1 MSFNFF
7 IADRIKELSRTENTN
22 NIVLDGAATGFSSF
36 DDFFA
41 SGDTVFYAITD
52 NVKYEVGSGAY
63 VPVGSDRTLTRNV
76 LRSSNLNSGP
86 YHLYGSGAGSHA
98 GQEGYFHPLWL
109 TRSAAISGVG
119 VNGGPFT
126 SAHEHVF
133 SGIPGVTF
141 YMPTEHMG
149 HAQTPKPADLSGV
162 DYAVSGGP
170 VDFDAGLKEVF
181 VTYPG
186 KTAVLNGYGLDSD
199 IKEPKQS
206 GIAFWKNEQVINYTS
221 QMSWD
226 DDNNF
231 LGIGQ
236 QSPSYALDIG
246 GDPSYSIIN
255 VSGIIEGGSGIMFS
269 GGATLDTAITAS
281 GGLQFEPFHRN
292 RTGTSSNGIIQL
304 SGIVDEIIDI
314 QNQVPKAV
322 LAGPA
327 HDCGCVDAP
336 PTFRLL
342 QPEDLPLAGSD
353 GLDNR
358 YVIQNNDGAVANDP
372 YPYIAG
378 QVALYNASGSI
389 NYSSGI
395 IYDAANDRLGL
406 GGGSVGI
413 IDPAYTLDVSGNM
426 AALSGNFDQIIF
438 ADNLIRIGE
447 SAGTRLGN
455 LDENYYVINLGY
467 KAGAGSTSG
476 VQNATFIG
484 RSAGFN
490 TDNASG
496 VSAIGYNALADA
508 RQVNH
513 SVLIGDHS
521 ASGASGIYGSVA
533 LGSGS
538 FLNAKTARN
547 LVGIGNLTASGAD
560 QVYDS
565 VAVGD
570 SLSFT
575 RDAQYLVAIGCKVL
589 NNASGLNQAT
599 FIGTS
604 AGQDALTLQSAIG
617 VGNSAFKEASGIT
630 QSVAIGEYAGHY
642 ASGFA
647 NTVLLSQNAGVSG
660 LSFHNVNAI
669 GLNAAKFASGTQNI
683 YIGMNAGASLSGHNN
698 IEIIASGAAAS
709 FLTHEASGKINIGKT
724 IVGDI
729 YSGRVTL
736 GVPDDVSP
744 SATVYIRPKD
754 ANEPALV
761 VQHQGSGSK
770 TPYFALQSGDATTF
784 YHVTNSG
791 DVIHSGYI
799 EPSGGLSLPS
809 ITPANWMNSTT
820 NKLYNDAGTLK
831 WNGSALAVGGG
842 FTSFNLT
849 NGAVVADAIT
859 DGQTVTISGVSGV
872 EAQYDAASN
881 FLSVSASGLSGVL
894 QDQITAQTY
903 KFFSAS
909 SGVEGHGRNQL
920 NQMGADSVL
929 AISGVSGIK
938 IDYADMDD
946 GTNSSGLFVIGYD
959 PTTTYSWKLAT
970 SGATDTVANDDYLT
984 ISGVSGINLNFQ
996 GGATNYLEIGANGLS
1011 GYVEATDT
1019 FLLGQILENTTS
1031 GTAISGV
1038 ATWASGE
1045 FARLGVGSEGT
1056 SGIKRENAKYIMDPF
1071 GSGYLGYLGLNH
1083 PHTQS
1088 VHIGSGQNVTWD
1100 YSSSTYQN
1108 HSGVYIGNN
1117 AYQGELERSVVIG
1130 QHEHGKGVKTGGSVV
1145 LGYKAGAGLGPND
1158 VMPTT
1163 YGAGSDSSWNV
1174 ILGYEAA
1181 SGARYLADSTVIGA
1195 FAGQN
1200 AGGNTV
1206 ASDGGSPA
1214 RRCVVIGWNAGSGLH
1229 SVIDGIYIGTE
1240 AGQRS
1245 RVSVSYS
1252 SSSQEVGIGSHT
1264 AEDTIRNLGAVFVGP
1279 FAGMHSS
1286 YNSQVVGI
1294 GRSAMSNA
1302 SGLHNAVFMGY
1313 QAGWYAS
1320 GIPEGES
1327 DSNLIGIGSYAGRN
1341 SSNSDN
1347 MTAVGFY
1354 AGSYASGC
1362 KHSTFIGGYAGYKRS
1377 SENSIIISNRSS
1389 EPTSYDAPWSTHDQ
1403 DSVLDIGGGIQ
1414 GRITT
1419 GEKNIHLGLEL
1430 DPILYK
1436 TDINSITNNTVTIT
1450 NSSASDRVL
1459 ALRRHPDDHNEGDSL
1474 KESLQSAPMMV
1485 TEALNG
1491 DGVSPNFTFDNT
1503 IINKDGYFKLP
1514 IATNRSGT
1522 GTAAVLKDAD
1532 NRRIAEL
1539 DGTMCM
1545 LNGGGEKV
1553 LCVYLGVQGAGGAWH
1568 KIAYDMVQFT

>member
-1 MSFNFF
+1 
-7 IADRIKELSRTENTN
+7 
-22 NIVLDGAATGFSSF
+22 
-36 DDFFA
+36 
-41 SGDTVFYAITD
+41 
-52 NVKYEVGSGAY
+52 
-63 VPVGSDRTLTRNV
+63 
-76 LRSSNLNSGP
+76 
-86 YHLYGSGAGSHA
+86 
-98 GQEGYFHPLWL
+98 
-109 TRSAAISGVG
+109 
-119 VNGGPFT
+119 
-126 SAHEHVF
+126 
-133 SGIPGVTF
+133 
-141 YMPTEHMG
+141 
-149 HAQTPKPADLSGV
+149 
-162 DYAVSGGP
+162 
-170 VDFDAGLKEVF
+170 
-181 VTYPG
+181 
-186 KTAVLNGYGLDSD
+186 
-199 IKEPKQS
+199 
-206 GIAFWKNEQVINYTS
+206 
-221 QMSWD
+221 
-226 DDNNF
+226 
-231 LGIGQ
+231 
-236 QSPSYALDIG
+236 
-246 GDPSYSIIN
+246 
-255 VSGIIEGGSGIMFS
+255 
-269 GGATLDTAITAS
+269 
-281 GGLQFEPFHRN
+281 GLQFEPFHRN

-426 AALSGNFDQIIF
+426 AALSGNFNQIIF

-447 SAGTRLGN
+447 SAGTQLGN

-467 KAGAGSTSG
+467 KAGGGSTSG

-490 TDNASG
+490 TNTASG

-508 RQVNH
+508 REVNH

-538 FLNAKTARN
+538 FLNAKIARN

-589 NNASGLNQAT
+589 NNASGLDQAT

-604 AGQDALTLQSAIG
+604 AGQDALILQSAIG

-744 SATVYIRPKD
+744 SATVYVRPKD

-809 ITPANWMNSTT
+809 ITPAQWMNSTS

-831 WNGSALAVGGG
+831 WNGSALSVGGG
-842 FTSFNLT
+842 FTKFDLR
-849 NGAVVADAIT
+849 AKVATTEMFDSGVEIT
-859 DGQTVTISGVSGV
+859 TGQTVLFSGIHVDTLIDSGNRQIIV
-872 EAQYDAASN
+872 DA
-881 FLSVSASGLSGVL
+881 GDLSGVL
-894 QDQITAQTY
+894 QGQITASTY
-903 KFFSAS
+903 KFFTAS

-938 IDYADMDD
+938 IDYADIDD
-946 GTNSSGLFVIGYD
+946 GTNSSGLFVIGHD
-959 PTTTYSWKLAT
+959 PTTTYSWKIREQ
-970 SGATDTVANDDYLT
+970 TD
-984 ISGVSGINLNFQ
+984 GV
-996 GGATNYLEIGANGLS
+996 
-1011 GYVEATDT
+1011 
-1019 FLLGQILENTTS
+1019 
-1031 GTAISGV
+1031 
-1038 ATWASGE
+1038 
-1045 FARLGVGSEGT
+1045 
-1056 SGIKRENAKYIMDPF
+1056 
-1071 GSGYLGYLGLNH
+1071 
-1083 PHTQS
+1083 
-1088 VHIGSGQNVTWD
+1088 
-1100 YSSSTYQN
+1100 
-1108 HSGVYIGNN
+1108 
-1117 AYQGELERSVVIG
+1117 
-1130 QHEHGKGVKTGGSVV
+1130 TG
-1145 LGYKAGAGLGPND
+1145 
-1158 VMPTT
+1158 
-1163 YGAGSDSSWNV
+1163 
-1174 ILGYEAA
+1174 
-1181 SGARYLADSTVIGA
+1181 
-1195 FAGQN
+1195 
-1200 AGGNTV
+1200 
-1206 ASDGGSPA
+1206 
-1214 RRCVVIGWNAGSGLH
+1214 
-1229 SVIDGIYIGTE
+1229 
-1240 AGQRS
+1240 
-1245 RVSVSYS
+1245 
-1252 SSSQEVGIGSHT
+1252 
-1264 AEDTIRNLGAVFVGP
+1264 AEDTIV
-1279 FAGMHSS
+1279 
-1286 YNSQVVGI
+1286 
-1294 GRSAMSNA
+1294 
-1302 SGLHNAVFMGY
+1302 
-1313 QAGWYAS
+1313 
-1320 GIPEGES
+1320 
-1327 DSNLIGIGSYAGRN
+1327 
-1341 SSNSDN
+1341 
-1347 MTAVGFY
+1347 
-1354 AGSYASGC
+1354 
-1362 KHSTFIGGYAGYKRS
+1362 
-1377 SENSIIISNRSS
+1377 
-1389 EPTSYDAPWSTHDQ
+1389 
-1403 DSVLDIGGGIQ
+1403 
-1414 GRITT
+1414 
-1419 GEKNIHLGLEL
+1419 
-1430 DPILYK
+1430 
-1436 TDINSITNNTVTIT
+1436 NNDTIT
-1450 NSSASDRVL
+1450 
-1459 ALRRHPDDHNEGDSL
+1459 
-1474 KESLQSAPMMV
+1474 
-1485 TEALNG
+1485 
-1491 DGVSPNFTFDNT
+1491 VS
-1503 IINKDGYFKLP
+1503 
-1514 IATNRSGT
+1514 
-1522 GTAAVLKDAD
+1522 
-1532 NRRIAEL
+1532 
-1539 DGTMCM
+1539 
-1545 LNGGGEKV
+1545 
-1553 LCVYLGVQGAGGAWH
+1553 
-1568 KIAYDMVQFT
+1568 

>member
-7 IADRIKELSRTENTN
+7 IADRIKELSRTENTS
-22 NIVLDGAATGFSSF
+22 NIVLDGAVTGFSSF

-109 TRSAAISGVG
+109 TRSAAVSGVG

-226 DDNNF
+226 DNNNF
-231 LGIGQ
+231 LGVSQ

-255 VSGIIEGGSGIMFS
+255 VSGIIEGGSGVMFS
-269 GGATLDTAITAS
+269 GGATLDTGGTAS
-281 GGLQFEPFHRN
+281 GGIQFEPFHRN

-314 QNQVPKAV
+314 QNQVPKV
-322 LAGPA
+322 FLAGPA
-327 HDCGCVDAP
+327 HDCGCTDGP

-395 IYDAANDRLGL
+395 IYDATNDRLGL

-447 SAGTRLGN
+447 SAGTQVGN
-455 LDENYYVINLGY
+455 LNENYYVINLGY

-589 NNASGLNQAT
+589 NNASGLDQAT

-604 AGQDALTLQSAIG
+604 AGQDALILQSAIG

-630 QSVAIGEYAGHY
+630 QSIAIGEYAGHY

-698 IEIIASGAAAS
+698 IEIIASGAATS

-744 SATVYIRPKD
+744 SATVYVRPKD

-809 ITPANWMNSTT
+809 ITPAQWMNSTS

-831 WNGSALAVGGG
+831 WNGSALSVGGG
-842 FTSFNLT
+842 FTKFDLR
-849 NGAVVADAIT
+849 AKVATTEMFDSGVEIT
-859 DGQTVTISGVSGV
+859 TGQTVLFSGIHVDTLIDSGNRQIIV
-872 EAQYDAASN
+872 DA
-881 FLSVSASGLSGVL
+881 GDLSGVL
-894 QDQITAQTY
+894 QGQISAASY
-903 KFFSAS
+903 KFFTAS

-938 IDYADMDD
+938 IDYNDIDD

-996 GGATNYLEIGANGLS
+996 GGANNYLEIGANGLS
-1011 GYVEATDT
+1011 GYLETSGN

-1031 GTAISGV
+1031 GTAISGI

-1045 FARLGVGSEGT
+1045 FARVGVGSEGT
-1056 SGIKRENAKYIMDPF
+1056 SGVRRQDGHYILDSG
-1071 GSGYLGYLGLNH
+1071 GSGNLSRLFINDITSSMHEGSIRINTGKE
-1083 PHTQS
+1083 
-1088 VHIGSGQNVTWD
+1088 IGDILRAG
-1100 YSSSTYQN
+1100 SSYV
-1108 HSGVYIGNN
+1108 SGVFIGD
-1117 AYQGELERSVVIG
+1117 Q
-1130 QHEHGKGVKTGGSVV
+1130 
-1145 LGYKAGAGLGPND
+1145 AGISSQPN
-1158 VMPTT
+1158 V
-1163 YGAGSDSSWNV
+1163 SN
-1174 ILGYEAA
+1174 
-1181 SGARYLADSTVIGA
+1181 SGAVMIGHA
-1195 FAGQN
+1195 
-1200 AGGNTV
+1200 
-1206 ASDGGSPA
+1206 
-1214 RRCVVIGWNAGSGLH
+1214 AGSGLLG
-1229 SVIDGIYIGTE
+1229 SNGIDNNEVVLIGHG
-1240 AGQRS
+1240 AGGQAKGLYAS
-1245 RVSVSYS
+1245 
-1252 SSSQEVGIGSHT
+1252 
-1264 AEDTIRNLGAVFVGP
+1264 
-1279 FAGMHSS
+1279 
-1286 YNSQVVGI
+1286 VGI
-1294 GRSAMSNA
+1294 GRRSLQLTDSNENMVGLSGQHTAVGQNSLGGGHNVYGMTAIGSAALHHADSGRYSEALGLLAGEHASGIHYSQVIGYEAGAYASGVDSCTYMGNTAGKGANQVATGIAIGTRAGLGA
-1302 SGLHNAVFMGY
+1302 SGLNYPVFLGHEAGY
-1313 QAGWYAS
+1313 QAS
-1320 GIPEGES
+1320 GEPLGSTDGSIVA
-1327 DSNLIGIGSYAGRN
+1327 IGNHAGYGMV
-1341 SSNSDN
+1341 NSDN
-1347 MTAVGFY
+1347 IVAIGKN
-1354 AGSYASGC
+1354 ASRETLNSE
-1362 KHSTFIGGYAGYKRS
+1362 HSVFIGPWAGYKRS
-1377 SENSIIISNRSS
+1377 SRNSIIISNRSTEPSSYCCDWSPHS
-1389 EPTSYDAPWSTHDQ
+1389 EHSI
-1403 DSVLDIGGGIQ
+1403 LDIGEGIQ
-1414 GRITT
+1414 GRIADAS
-1419 GEKNIHLGLEL
+1419 KNIHLGLEL

-1436 TDINSITNNTVTIT
+1436 TDINSITSNTVTIT

-1459 ALRRHPDDHNEGDSL
+1459 ALRRHPDDHVEGDSL

-1514 IATNRSGT
+1514 IATSKTGT
-1522 GTAAVLKDAD
+1522 GSAAVLKDAS

-1553 LCVYLGVQGAGGAWH
+1553 LCVYLGVQGAGGAWN
-1568 KIAYDMVQFT
+1568 KIAYDMSEF